1 MERVPEPELMDD
13 AAQAWAYAH
22 ADFSEPHAR
31 FIELFREEFPNE
43 NIRGAVLDLGC
54 GPADIAIR
62 FARAYP
68 ECVVDGVDGAEA
80 MLARG
85 RARLREEDLGERV
98 RLLRAYFPGAQL
110 PAAAYDAL
118 ISNSLLHHMRQP
130 TALWET
136 VKRCAR
142 PGAPL
147 FVMDLLRPA
156 SREQAALLVD
166 EYAADEPPV
175 LRHDFFHSLLAAYRP
190 GEVEAQ
196 LRLVGLA
203 DLSVEVVSDRHLLI
217 YGRMP

>member
-22 ADFSEPHAR
+22 ADFSAPHVR
-31 FIELFREEFPNE
+31 FIELFREVFPNE

-62 FARAYP
+62 FALAYP

-80 MLARG
+80 MLACG
-85 RARLREEDLGERV
+85 RARLAAEGLGERV
-98 RLLRAYFPGAQL
+98 RLFRAYLPGAQL
-110 PAAAYDAL
+110 PAAAYEAL

-147 FVMDLLRPA
+147 FVMDLSRPA
-156 SREQAALLVD
+156 SREQAALLVE

-196 LRLVGLA
+196 LRLAGLA
-203 DLSVEVVSDRHLLI
+203 SLTVEAVSDRHLLI

>member
-13 AAQAWAYAH
+13 AEQATAYAQA
-22 ADFSEPHAR
+22 DFEEPHSH
-31 FIELFREEFPNE
+31 FIQLFRETFAEE
-43 NIRGAVLDLGC
+43 QVTGTVLDLGC

-68 ECVVDGVDGAEA
+68 DSEVYGVDGAEA
-80 MLARG
+80 MLACG
-85 RARLREEDLGERV
+85 RARLMEEGLGGRV
-98 RLLRAYFPGAQL
+98 RLISAYLPGAPL
-110 PAAAYDAL
+110 PLAAYDAI
-118 ISNSLLHHMRQP
+118 ISNSLLHHLRDP
-130 TALWET
+130 AVLWET
-136 VKRCAR
+136 VKHYAR

-147 FVMDLLRPA
+147 FVMDLMRPA
-156 SREQAALLVD
+156 SRELAGRLVD

-196 LRLVGLA
+196 LHLAGLA
-203 DLSVEVVSDRHLLI
+203 GLTVAEVSDRHLLI